1 MKTMELLSE
10 RYARLRHRAEARIK
24 QWANVPAHAYA
35 DPHQVINELKIHLAE
50 QEILN
55 EELKVEMEA
64 RRLQDE
70 TRYES
75 VRNMFWPLN

>member
-1 MKTMELLSE
+1 MKTTELLSE
-10 RYARLRHRAEARIK
+10 KYDRLRRRAEERIT

-35 DPHQVINELKIHLAE
+35 DPHQVIHELKIHLAE

-55 EELKVEMEA
+55 EELKQEMEA

-70 TRYES
+70 ARYES